1 MWRWKKRSNEE
12 SVHKQANL
20 IFYSML
26 IALVLGTAS
35 DVVLINIAP
44 DISIQMAPIW
54 ILLPIAAIYYS
65 IRKYSFLGT
74 KESNEEEKIL
84 DSKTRARLNYYVAII
99 FYLGSMLAFLA
110 RYFPN
115 TIKNPIIM
123 KNTLTISVVLF
134 VMGSTVLLLQLLK
147 WQNIGDF
154 LIISVVLL
162 SIPVI
167 ILSFIQNSSITVW
180 SIPLVLMIV
189 SLVFNSRVPLILITI
204 MSIITQV
211 IVWIYG
217 PIGSANVSEF
227 DYLIRIGILLIAFR
241 IGLVVNKIYVN
252 KLKENSFQIN
262 LQKIVSDLSFEFISI
277 NQNNLDDKIEL
288 LLELSGRFFNID
300 RSYVIFIDKDDNKME
315 YGYQWCNESIYSE
328 SNYLENVSL
337 NQMPWLLNLLE
348 LKDIIIIED
357 VNKMPSIAVN
367 EKEYLLKQNTQSVI
381 AVPVEEKDKVIGLL
395 GFDSVGSPREWTEQ
409 HISLLK
415 ILANVLSNG
424 LSKVNTEKK
433 IEYMAYFDHLTGLPN
448 RILFEDRLEQAIQ
461 LAKRNAKFL
470 GVMFMDL
477 DGFKV
482 VNDTMG
488 HSGGDKLLK
497 AVARGLVSVLR
508 KTDTVA
514 RFGGDEFMI
523 LINNIDEQKYVEVVA
538 GNIKKLFEKPFL
550 IDGQEYFITGSSGV
564 AIYPIDGEDA
574 ETLNK
579 NADIAMFRAKT
590 RGKNQYAL
598 CTEDMKEEVK
608 KNMILSNYLY
618 RAQERNELVLH
629 YQPQI
634 KLSTGEIQGFE
645 ALIRWE
651 HPELGTISP
660 GVFIPLAEK
669 NGLINSIGQWV
680 LQTASSQSKKI
691 HEMGFTNMRM
701 AVNLSVSQFNNPSLV
716 ENVNRTIE
724 SVGIDPEYLELEIT
738 ESIATKEANYT
749 IDILNKLKALGVLIS
764 IDDFGTEYSSL
775 SRLRMLPVDRIKI
788 DMQFVKGIETNEK
801 DRAITKVIINLAQ
814 NLGLEVIA
822 EGVETFG
829 QSEYLLKNDCDEVQG
844 FLYFRP
850 MSGQDI
856 ENLLME
862 KLRSKET

>member
-1 MWRWKKRSNEE
+1 MNYIPMIFSLAFFITFGLYLFLGIYTIHLNPKALTHKVFLVLTVTLCLWSIGFSMMNIVNNPDSALLWGRVSAAGWSTMYSILVFFLLLLFNPSFLKKNKIVSLLIHIPAAIILYVFSISDTMARAQYDLVKIGYGWKDISINNIWNYLFYVYYIGYMIGALVLLWRWKKRSNEE

-252 KLKENSFQIN
+252 KLKENSFQIS
-262 LQKIVSDLSFEFISI
+262 LQKIVSDLSFEFIRI

-315 YGYQWCNESIYSE
+315 YGYQWCNES
-328 SNYLENVSL
+328 
-337 NQMPWLLNLLE
+337 
-348 LKDIIIIED
+348 
-357 VNKMPSIAVN
+357 
-367 EKEYLLKQNTQSVI
+367 
-381 AVPVEEKDKVIGLL
+381 
-395 GFDSVGSPREWTEQ
+395 
-409 HISLLK
+409 HI
-415 ILANVLSNG
+415 
-424 LSKVNTEKK
+424 
-433 IEYMAYFDHLTGLPN
+433 F
-448 RILFEDRLEQAIQ
+448 
-461 LAKRNAKFL
+461 
-470 GVMFMDL
+470 
-477 DGFKV
+477 
-482 VNDTMG
+482 
-488 HSGGDKLLK
+488 
-497 AVARGLVSVLR
+497 
-508 KTDTVA
+508 
-514 RFGGDEFMI
+514 
-523 LINNIDEQKYVEVVA
+523 
-538 GNIKKLFEKPFL
+538 
-550 IDGQEYFITGSSGV
+550 
-564 AIYPIDGEDA
+564 
-574 ETLNK
+574 
-579 NADIAMFRAKT
+579 
-590 RGKNQYAL
+590 
-598 CTEDMKEEVK
+598 
-608 KNMILSNYLY
+608 
-618 RAQERNELVLH
+618 
-629 YQPQI
+629 
-634 KLSTGEIQGFE
+634 
-645 ALIRWE
+645 
-651 HPELGTISP
+651 
-660 GVFIPLAEK
+660 
-669 NGLINSIGQWV
+669 
-680 LQTASSQSKKI
+680 
-691 HEMGFTNMRM
+691 
-701 AVNLSVSQFNNPSLV
+701 
-716 ENVNRTIE
+716 
-724 SVGIDPEYLELEIT
+724 
-738 ESIATKEANYT
+738 
-749 IDILNKLKALGVLIS
+749 
-764 IDDFGTEYSSL
+764 
-775 SRLRMLPVDRIKI
+775 
-788 DMQFVKGIETNEK
+788 
-801 DRAITKVIINLAQ
+801 
-814 NLGLEVIA
+814 
-822 EGVETFG
+822 
-829 QSEYLLKNDCDEVQG
+829 
-844 FLYFRP
+844 
-850 MSGQDI
+850 
-856 ENLLME
+856 
-862 KLRSKET
+862 